1 MFEITVKTSDK
12 DYQWWAKPSAVVKHV
27 RELSKNPH
35 VKEIKIRPASVP
47 VIPEGSDENDLS

>member
-12 DYQWWAKPSAVVKHV
+12 EYQWWAKPSAVVKHV
-27 RELSKNPH
+27 RELSKNLH

-47 VIPEGSDENDLS
+47 VIATGNDDHDLS